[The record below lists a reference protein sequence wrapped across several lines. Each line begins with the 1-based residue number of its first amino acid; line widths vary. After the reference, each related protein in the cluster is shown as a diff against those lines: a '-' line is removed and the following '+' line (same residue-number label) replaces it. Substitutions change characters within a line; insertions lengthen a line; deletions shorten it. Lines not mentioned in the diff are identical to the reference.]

1 MQGFLKD
8 RKVYRGVCP
17 GAKLTYGG
25 STSHFVLFLV
35 VAESSRAYLKHI
47 ENVESSDYINA
58 CYVDVSV

>member
-1 MQGFLKD
+1 MYG
-8 RKVYRGVCP
+8 GVCP

-25 STSHFVLFLV
+25 STSHFVLFFV